1 MAVKSKKNA
10 DRAKIFLPFDALKG
24 FREALKEKEKVIVSK
39 IELTEEETDKLS
51 RLLLQIKKRMM
62 VKIVYFKDG
71 EYLELT
77 GLVSSN
83 DFVYKKIVIIETVI
97 KYTDILKIEVL
108 ENGFKNEF

>member
-1 MAVKSKKNA
+1 MAKNEKRA

-24 FREALKEKEKVIVSK
+24 FREALKEKEKVIVPK
-39 IELTEEETDKLS
+39 IELSEEETDRLS
-51 RLLLQIKKRMM
+51 RLLLKIEKRMM

-77 GLVSSN
+77 GLVSKN
-83 DFVYKKIVIIETVI
+83 DFAYKKITIIETVI

-108 ENGFKNEF
+108 EQNFEIEY